1 MVYARQDERAH
12 SGRAVTFESVNRGLR
27 VLCSRGPRGSILGEG
42 GRAKEVQ
49 SEFLVL
55 LQDAISQPDLAKTLQ
70 RYQLAVDEAK
80 VRLDLGA
87 APGAWLIHP
96 LEW

>member
-1 MVYARQDERAH
+1 MYCVLGAL
-12 SGRAVTFESVNRGLR
+12 VN
-27 VLCSRGPRGSILGEG
+27 VRGSILGEG
-42 GRAKEVQ
+42 GRAKEAQ

-55 LQDAISQPDLAKTLQ
+55 LQDAISQPDLARSMQ

-87 APGAWLIHP
+87 GPGAWLIHP